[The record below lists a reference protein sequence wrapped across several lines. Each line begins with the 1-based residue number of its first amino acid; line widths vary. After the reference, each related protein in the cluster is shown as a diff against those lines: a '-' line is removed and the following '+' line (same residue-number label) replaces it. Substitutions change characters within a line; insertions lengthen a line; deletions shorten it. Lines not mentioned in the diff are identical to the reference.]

1 MRSDS
6 PVCVFLGVVLVS
18 LCFVGTVDATPQI
31 EFVVPTP
38 TNGYVMLQS
47 ELDISQNL
55 VNLYNFE
62 RKCHENKPQKI
73 FSC

>member
-38 TNGYVMLQS
+38 TNGYRIAIPPGGSVEINVTINTSVL
-47 ELDISQNL
+47 
-55 VNLYNFE
+55 
-62 RKCHENKPQKI
+62 KCPFGKRV
-73 FSC
+73 